1 MTATTP
7 TSAAPAATA
16 SAPSV
21 TPTFLRLKLSLLR
34 NGLRQSTGRTV
45 AFVTSIVLALLL
57 AAFQLLGLIVLRGN
71 AHADA
76 VVVPL
81 TALVALGWAVM
92 PLLFPGGDETLDP
105 SRLVMLPLRP
115 ERLVTALLG
124 ASLIGIGPVFTL
136 TLVLGAAL
144 AVTHGG
150 PATVAA
156 VLAVPLTLLT
166 CVALA
171 RAVAAANVRLLTSRK
186 GRDLAL
192 LSGIV
197 LAIGAQ
203 FLNLGVQKLS
213 QPGGL
218 SALEPAAAV
227 LGWLPPASAVAAV
240 QSASDGAYAAAAVQL
255 TLTAA
260 GLAALLRWWRRSLT
274 HLMTSPDSST
284 LQAAAT
290 DSADRTGGRSAGL
303 AAWLPEGRPGAVMLR
318 TLLYAWRDP
327 KAKVAWASSLGIGI
341 LLPIVFL
348 VQGNGNVYNA
358 CFAAGLLGL
367 QMYNQ
372 FGQDYSAFWLVAAT
386 TASAHDARVEL
397 RARMS
402 AIALV
407 GVPYVALVCIGSAAL
422 LDDWAALAEVLGL
435 ALALLGALLA
445 TGVWSSTYFPYSI
458 PQDSAKNVAPGQG
471 SLAYLSIL
479 GGMLVG
485 AVLCMPLLALTI
497 WLHLAALHGFLW
509 LLLPLGVAYGLALCA
524 LSLRL
529 TAPRAAARL
538 PEILGAV
545 SR

>member
-7 TSAAPAATA
+7 ASTPALPRT

-34 NGLRQSTGRTV
+34 NGLRQSTGRTA

-57 AAFQLLGLIVLRGN
+57 SAFQLLGLILLRGN

-81 TALVALGWAVM
+81 TALLTLGWAVM
-92 PLLFPGGDETLDP
+92 PLFFPGSDETLDP

-115 ERLVTALLG
+115 DRLVVALLG
-124 ASLIGIGPVFTL
+124 ASLVGIGPVFTL
-136 TLVLGAAL
+136 TLVLGAAI
-144 AVTHGG
+144 AVAHGAF
-150 PATVAA
+150 ATLTA

-197 LAIGAQ
+197 LAVGAQ
-203 FLNLGVQKLS
+203 FLNIGVQKLS
-213 QPGGL
+213 GPDGL
-218 SALEPAAAV
+218 SVMEPAAAV
-227 LGWLPPASAVAAV
+227 LAWVPPASAVAAV
-240 QSASDGAYAAAAVQL
+240 DSASTGSYTFAAAQL
-255 TLTAA
+255 ALTGAA
-260 GLAALLRWWRRSLT
+260 LVVLLRWWRRSLD
-274 HLMTSPDSST
+274 HVMTSPDSST
-284 LQAAAT
+284 LQAAST
-290 DSADRTGGRSAGL
+290 DSPDRTGDRSAGP
-303 AAWLPEGRPGAVMLR
+303 AAWLPEGRTGAVMLR
-318 TLLYAWRDP
+318 TWRYAWRDP
-327 KAKVAWASSLGIGI
+327 KAKVSWASSLGIGI
-341 LLPIVFL
+341 LLPVVFL
-348 VQGNGNVYNA
+348 VQGNGSVYNS

-372 FGQDYSAFWLVAAT
+372 FGQDYSAFWLVTAT
-386 TASAHDARVEL
+386 TSSAHDALVEL
-397 RARMS
+397 RARLL
-402 AIALV
+402 AVVVVAA
-407 GVPYVALVCIGSAAL
+407 PYVTLVCLGSAAL
-422 LDDWAALAEVLGL
+422 LDDWDDLAEVLGL
-435 ALALLGALLA
+435 AMALLGALLA
-445 TGVWSSTYFPYSI
+445 TGVWSSTFFPYSI

-471 SLAYLSIL
+471 SLAYLGIL
-479 GGMLVG
+479 GGLLAGV
-485 AVLCMPLLALTI
+485 VLCAPLCALAV

-509 LLLPLGVAYGLALCA
+509 LLLPAGTGYGLVLCV
-524 LSLRL
+524 LSLRF

-538 PEILGAV
+538 PEILAAV